1 MRLKDYMRFGWSL
14 KDKSAS
20 PGKAERPP
28 WWSDE
33 PKTYEQRLED
43 EIRGLV
49 STEAGTPARFASEC
63 MDPTHERW
71 QEAWDL
77 YHEWVEHHW
86 KKVAMAHAG
95 RPLTDEESINLY
107 GLWKDRH
114 EAPGS
119 VLNDLIDSNRRP
131 GHGWLN

>member
-1 MRLKDYMRFGWSL
+1 MRLKDRMRFGWTLS
-14 KDKSAS
+14 KEVTS
-20 PGKAERPP
+20 PGKATRPP

-43 EIRGLV
+43 EIDSLV
-49 STEAGTPARFASEC
+49 RTEQGTPARFASEC

-77 YHEWVEHHW
+77 YYEWIEHHW

-95 RPLTDEESINLY
+95 RPLTDEEVIRLY
-107 GLWKDRH
+107 GSWKDRDQL
-114 EAPGS
+114 PGKTLYDMVKVRHRS
-119 VLNDLIDSNRRP
+119 
-131 GHGWLN
+131 GHGWMH